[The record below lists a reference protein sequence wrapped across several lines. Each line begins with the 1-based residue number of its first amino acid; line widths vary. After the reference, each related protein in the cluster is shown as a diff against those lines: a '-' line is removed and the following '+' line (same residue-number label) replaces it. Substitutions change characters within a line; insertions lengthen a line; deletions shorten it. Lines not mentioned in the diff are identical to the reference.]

1 MPKEVIA
8 ALVLAALF
16 ILFLVPNIKIIR
28 VNEAAV
34 IERLGVFHKI
44 IDQPGI
50 HFLIP
55 FFERIVQQEVLL
67 PIDKVITTKI
77 DGYEETYRYTYQIN
91 DIKLFCYGA
100 LDAHKAIL
108 NHIAEGLSDNK
119 EDVEDFK
126 DVFEAYGVT
135 LIKITKMN

>member
-108 NHIAEGLSDNK
+108 NHITEGLSDNK

-126 DVFEAYGVT
+126 DVFKAYGVT

>member
-108 NHIAEGLSDNK
+108 NHITEGLSDNK

>member
-100 LDAHKAIL
+100 LDSHKAIL
-108 NHIAEGLSDNK
+108 NHITEGLSDNK